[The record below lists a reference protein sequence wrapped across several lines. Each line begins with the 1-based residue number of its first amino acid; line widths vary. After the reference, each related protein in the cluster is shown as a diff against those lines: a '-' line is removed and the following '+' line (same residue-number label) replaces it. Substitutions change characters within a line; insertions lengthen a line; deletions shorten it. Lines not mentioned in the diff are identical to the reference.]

1 MEKFRNFGSDPIIGD
16 DYSWILYPL
25 CNNFPRVRFDREGE
39 GERGGYLLIK
49 TVSTESSGGSYF
61 WSAIDRVTLFVHPIH
76 LNTHVSLPARERP
89 LSF

>member
-1 MEKFRNFGSDPIIGD
+1 MNIHKDHCPSCD
-16 DYSWILYPL
+16 DY
-25 CNNFPRVRFDREGE
+25 FPRGNAFSIGSAGE
-39 GERGGYLLIK
+39 ACYLVIK
-49 TVSTESSGGSYF
+49 NGFTESSGGSYF